1 MRQERMAR
9 AVLSAGVG
17 TLLTAAAHSV
27 GGGAFPAPLVLALV
41 FALSVLLSFAL
52 AGRRVTVPWL
62 LASVGAT
69 QLLLHAAFTATGDG
83 ATLTGD
89 TVGHAHH
96 AVAGIPA
103 GAAAH
108 HAVAGIVAGTA
119 GHHEGMLWAHVAAGL
134 VTVAS
139 MRLGAGAL
147 RRALAA
153 VAPALARRI
162 ALALSLLRQPVLR
175 PAPVR
180 AHAAT
185 ASPHPLVALLAAAV
199 EARRGPPSAA
209 SAR

>member
-1 MRQERMAR
+1 MRMRQERMAR
-9 AVLSAGVG
+9 AVLSAGVS

-52 AGRRVTVPWL
+52 AGRRVSVPWL

-69 QLLLHAAFTATGDG
+69 QLLLHTAFTATGDG
-83 ATLTGD
+83 ATVTGD

-96 AVAGIPA
+96 AVAGI
-103 GAAAH
+103 
-108 HAVAGIVAGTA
+108 AVSAA
-119 GHHEGMLWAHVAAGL
+119 GHHEGMLWAHVAVGL

-147 RRALAA
+147 RRALG
-153 VAPALARRI
+153 VVGPGLARRI
-162 ALALSLLRQPVLR
+162 SLALSLLRQPVPQR
-175 PAPVR
+175 APVR
-180 AHAAT
+180 ARAVT
-185 ASPHPLVALLAAAV
+185 ASPRPLVALLAATV

>member
-1 MRQERMAR
+1 MRMRRERMAR
-9 AVLSAGVG
+9 AVLSAGVS
-17 TLLTAAAHSV
+17 TLLTAAAHSF
-27 GGGAFPAPLVLALV
+27 GGGAYPAPLVLALV
-41 FALSVLLSFAL
+41 FALSVLLSFVL

-69 QLLLHAAFTATGDG
+69 QLLLHTAFTATGDG
-83 ATLTGD
+83 ATVTGGA
-89 TVGHAHH
+89 VGHAHH
-96 AVAGIPA
+96 AVAGIA
-103 GAAAH
+103 LS
-108 HAVAGIVAGTA
+108 TA
-119 GHHEGMLWAHVAAGL
+119 GHHEGMLWAHVVAGL

-147 RRALAA
+147 RRALGA
-153 VAPALARRI
+153 VAPGLARRI

-185 ASPHPLVALLAAAV
+185 ASPHPLVALLAATV
-199 EARRGPPSAA
+199 EARRGPPAAA